1 MAREVETSV
10 HSFEEI
16 HGASRAMLAALRGE
30 SPLTERALMRCLDQ
44 QRAVVILAGALL
56 EKEQLIA
63 VDPDGEERTFHLSHQ
78 SLG

>member
-10 HSFEEI
+10 HPVEEI

-30 SPLTERALMRCLDQ
+30 SPLTELALMRRLDQ
-44 QRAVVILAGALL
+44 PRAVVILAGALL
-56 EKEQLIA
+56 EKEKLIA
-63 VDPDGEERTFHLSHQ
+63 VDSTGEERTFHLSPR